1 MKDLISKA
9 LKSKNPT
16 LRLRMIVKALNAKGI
31 PKEEIIQNFYQYMNS
46 LSEQDNEKEIAI
58 LGDILDM
65 MTDWYVGQN
74 LDIK

>member
-1 MKDLISKA
+1 
-9 LKSKNPT
+9 
-16 LRLRMIVKALNAKGI
+16 
-31 PKEEIIQNFYQYMNS
+31 MNS